1 MEYNDV
7 SEEGIAEVN
16 DAVKYNDVEEGI
28 AEVNDT
34 VEYNDVSE
42 EGIAEEINA
51 SEEVND
57 KRDDKADDLNGIV
70 FDITVG
76 EGESDS
82 SILVMFE
89 FAPIKTREENSKSNK
104 NDIIYRT
111 AVSEQIS
118 L

>member
-7 SEEGIAEVN
+7 SEEGFAEVNDVSEEGFAEVN
-16 DAVKYNDVEEGI
+16 DAVK
-28 AEVNDT
+28 
-34 VEYNDVSE
+34 YNDVSE

-51 SEEVND
+51 SG
-57 KRDDKADDLNGIV
+57 DKADDLNGIV

-76 EGESDS
+76 EGEGDGG
-82 SILVMFE
+82 ILVMVE